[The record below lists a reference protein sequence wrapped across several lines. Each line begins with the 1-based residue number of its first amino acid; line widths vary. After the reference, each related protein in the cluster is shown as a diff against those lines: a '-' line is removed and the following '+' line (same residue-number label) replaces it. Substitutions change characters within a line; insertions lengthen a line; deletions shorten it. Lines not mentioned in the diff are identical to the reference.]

1 MGLVKTVFQ
10 KLFRIDPDSNTSQGS
25 EAKFLNGGSSNYSR
39 YTGDVYANHL
49 VRGIVHKIASY
60 CSLMSFEHVRGYG
73 SSFEKMND
81 HISRLLTVKP
91 NEFMTPSEL
100 IYKFFTDLFVTNN
113 AYVWIQRDSSTGE
126 PVALLPVVCD
136 HVKMVESKGFLFYK
150 FYFERGEVLTV
161 YSGDVIHRR
170 RFFYKNDWF
179 GDDNEP
185 LRDSVGLN
193 DTLQVSLDAS
203 LKNGAQI
210 KGILQHQNT
219 IDADDLAKHEKLF
232 RESYLSASNS
242 GGVGVIDAKF
252 NFIPVPY
259 SGKIIDADQMKEIR
273 DYVYRYFNMNDEIMM
288 SKYNSETWQS
298 FHEGTIAPELNG
310 LEQSA
315 RIKLFTDRQIGVGH
329 HIVSSVNSITFMSPQ
344 QKIGMVKLSLDGAL
358 YNRNEIRGWFGDAP
372 IPGGDT
378 YQYSKNFTENVS
390 NTPNKT
396 TETEENNDGQQ
407 TSQTD
412 PASAVPNSSEE
423 A

>member
-1 MGLVKTVFQ
+1 MGAKTFFQ
-10 KLFRIDPDSNTSQGS
+10 KLFKIDPQGSTSQGT
-25 EAKFLNGGSSNYSR
+25 EAKFLSGSSDKFTK

-49 VRGIVHKIASY
+49 VRGIVHKIANY
-60 CSLMSFEHVRGYG
+60 CSLISFDHVRGYG
-73 SSFEKMND
+73 KSFERMND
-81 HISRLLTVKP
+81 HISRLLTFKP

-113 AYVWIQRDSSTGE
+113 AYLWIQRNRQTGE
-126 PVALLPVVCD
+126 AEAFLPIVCD
-136 HVKMVESKGFLFYK
+136 HVKMIESNNFLFYK
-150 FYFERGEVLTV
+150 FYFEKGDTLTV
-161 YSGDVIHRR
+161 YSGDVVHKK

-193 DTLQVSLDAS
+193 DTMQVSLDSS

-219 IDADDLAKHEKLF
+219 IDPEDLAEHERLF
-232 RESYLSASNS
+232 RESYLKASNS

-288 SKYNSETWQS
+288 SQYNSEKWQA

-310 LEQSA
+310 LTQA
-315 RIKLFTDRQIGVGH
+315 LRIKLFTDRQIGLGH
-329 HIVSSVNSITFMSPQ
+329 RIVSSVNSITFMSPQ
-344 QKIGMVKLSLDGAL
+344 QRIGMVKLALEGAL
-358 YNRNEIRGWFGDAP
+358 YNRNEIREWFGDSP
-372 IPGGDT
+372 IPGGDV
-378 YQYSKNFTENVS
+378 YQYSKNFTEQ
-390 NTPNKT
+390 
-396 TETEENNDGQQ
+396 TEVNDDGQQ
-407 TSQTD
+407 ANQTD
-412 PASAVPNSSEE
+412 SPDAVSKDSESS
-423 A
+423 

>member
-1 MGLVKTVFQ
+1 MGVKTFFQ
-10 KLFRIDPDSNTSQGS
+10 KLFKIDPNDNSASQGT
-25 EAKFLNGGSSNYSR
+25 EAKFLNGSSTEYSR

-49 VRGIVHKIASY
+49 VRGIVHKIANY

-73 SSFEKMND
+73 NSFEKMND
-81 HISRLLTVKP
+81 QLSRLLTFKP
-91 NEFMTPSEL
+91 NEFMSPSEL

-113 AYVWIQRDSSTGE
+113 AYIWIQRDNSTGE
-126 PVALLPVVCD
+126 PVAFLPVVCD
-136 HVKMVESKGFLFYK
+136 HVKMIESNGFLFYK
-150 FYFERGEVLTV
+150 FYFEKGEVITV

-193 DTLQVSLDAS
+193 DTMQVSLDAS

-219 IDADDLAKHEKLF
+219 IDPEDLAKHEQLF
-232 RESYLSASNS
+232 RESYLKASNS
-242 GGVGVIDAKF
+242 GGVGMIDAKF

-259 SGKIIDADQMKEIR
+259 SGKIIDAEQMKEIR

-288 SKYNSETWQS
+288 SKYNSEQWQA

-310 LEQSA
+310 LEQSM
-315 RIKLFTDRQIGVGH
+315 RMKLFTDRQIGLGH
-329 HIVSSVNSITFMSPQ
+329 RIVSSVNAITFMSPQ
-344 QKIGMVKLSLDGAL
+344 QRINMVKLSLDGAL

-378 YQYSKNFTENVS
+378 YQYSKNFTEDVS
-390 NTPNKT
+390 NNPNKT
-396 TETEENNDGQQ
+396 TATEDEDGKANK
-407 TSQTD
+407 TD
-412 PASAVPNSSEE
+412 PASAVPEGSEE

>member
-1 MGLVKTVFQ
+1 MGLAKTVFQ
-10 KLFRIDPDSNTSQGS
+10 KLFKIDPNESTSQGT
-25 EAKFLNGGSSNYSR
+25 EAKFLNGDSNEYSR

-49 VRGIVHKIASY
+49 VRSIVHKIATY
-60 CSLMSFEHVRGYG
+60 CSLISLEHVRGYG
-73 SSFEKMND
+73 NSFEKMND

-100 IYKFFTDLFVTNN
+100 IYKFITDLFVTNN
-113 AYVWIQRDSSTGE
+113 AYIWIQRDASGE
-126 PVALLPVVCD
+126 AVALLPVVCD

-150 FYFERGEVLTV
+150 FYFEKGEVLTV

-185 LRDSVGLN
+185 LRDSIGLN
-193 DTLQVSLDAS
+193 DTMQVSIDAS

-219 IDADDLAKHEKLF
+219 IDPEDLEKHEKLF
-232 RESYLSASNS
+232 RDSYLKASNN
-242 GGVGVIDAKF
+242 GGVGMIDAKF

-259 SGKIIDADQMKEIR
+259 SGKIIDAEQMKEIR
-273 DYVYRYFNMNDEIMM
+273 DYIYRYFNMNDEIMM
-288 SKYNSETWQS
+288 SKYTSEEWQA

-315 RIKLFTDRQIGVGH
+315 RIKLFSDKQIGFGH
-329 HIVSSVNSITFMSPQ
+329 RIVSSVNAITFMSPQ
-344 QKIGMVKLSLDGAL
+344 QRISMVKLSLDGAL

-378 YQYSKNFTENVS
+378 YQFSKNFTEDTS
-390 NTPNKT
+390 NNSNNKT
-396 TETEENNDGQQ
+396 TEENDEGKAGK
-407 TSQTD
+407 TD
-412 PASAVPNSSEE
+412 SPSAVPESSETT
-423 A
+423 